1 LTTTV
6 PPRDLARAVT
16 VRALRALHSGA
27 RAAQGK
33 LRRAAFEGIGVFPP
47 TPERPPS
54 ERAPLRGPRP
64 VLLDTSPAARE
75 RTARLLRERWPEE
88 CAGILKEAEDAREGK
103 LVIFGKRVDCR
114 KLQGPS
120 SLDAAALDF
129 YRDPVAPEVTYDPR
143 TPGPLV
149 NLFMPGA
156 DAKAAWEVGR
166 LAHLWRYGQA
176 RWLSTDKEQR
186 EVWTRAFLATV
197 RQFRSDCPAG
207 VGVQWSCAMEV
218 AARAMHTALAWA
230 YVEDGPSVSEAIR
243 DEVAAMMSEHGRFI
257 ETHLEDTGAV
267 RTNHY
272 AADLVG
278 LVVIG
283 SLFPELPQAG
293 RWRDVRGR
301 DLWEEIARQ
310 VRPDG
315 THFESASGY
324 QRLCVELFLAAVLA
338 ARAAGAAVPRETIRQ
353 VSSLFRSAGEMLKP
367 SGRMPQLGD
376 LDSGR
381 GLPLLTRPALDCS
394 YLPALGA
401 AALLDGSVKPTEMA
415 CPPEVAWL
423 LGEDG
428 VDRFE
433 SVQARAFRGSVLL
446 RDAGIAVLRA
456 EAGYLCLTAGPNGQ
470 GGCGGHA
477 HNDKNG
483 VEISWG
489 GTDLVVDRGTFVYAR
504 DPAERNRRR
513 GTAAHSTVQVDGM
526 EQNRIL
532 PGRLFGLRDRTRAR
546 ILRLERRAGVQLATG
561 EHRGYE
567 HLAQGVLHQRSAMLL
582 AKDRA
587 FAISDEMRGT
597 GAHVFEQR
605 WFVPHEGVRMRA
617 ASPAER
623 ARLSDLR
630 PHLLS
635 PEPLDAE
642 RCFEVTAQGRPA
654 ALFAFGASLPFD
666 VALEATDTSPGYG
679 ELAPARLIALRCA
692 GEAPASLSCVI
703 LVFAGQS
710 GMSAP
715 ARPDVLRESEAVPSF
730 AHRA

>member
-1 LTTTV
+1 VGWFAYLATTV
-6 PPRDLARAVT
+6 PPRDLTRAVT
-16 VRALRALHSGA
+16 VRALRALQSRA
-27 RAAQGK
+27 SAAQER
-33 LRRAAFEGIGVFPP
+33 LRRAAFESLGVVATAREP
-47 TPERPPS
+47 PPS
-54 ERAPLRGPRP
+54 ERVPLRGPRP
-64 VLLDTSPAARE
+64 ALLDTSPAARA

-88 CAGILKEAEDAREGK
+88 CAAILREAEDAREGT
-103 LVIFGKRVDCR
+103 LVVFGSQVDCR

-129 YRDPVAPEVTYDPR
+129 HRDPVAPEVRYDPR

-149 NLFMPGA
+149 DLFKPGA
-156 DAKAAWEVGR
+156 DAKAVWEVGR

-176 RWLSTDKEQR
+176 RWLSPDKEQR
-186 EVWTRAFLATV
+186 EVWTRAFLATL

-230 YVEDGPSVSEAIR
+230 YVEDDPSVSEAIR

-257 ETHLEDTGAV
+257 ETHLEDTSAV

-272 AADLVG
+272 AADLAG
-278 LVVIG
+278 LLVIG
-283 SLFPELPQAG
+283 SLFPELAQAR

-301 DLWEEIARQ
+301 DLWAEIARQ

-324 QRLCVELFLAAVLA
+324 QRLCAELFLAAALA
-338 ARAAGAAVPRETIRQ
+338 ARAAGAPVPRETTRQ
-353 VSSLFRSAGEMLKP
+353 ISSLFRSAGEMLKP
-367 SGRMPQLGD
+367 SGRLPQFGD

-394 YLPALGA
+394 YLPGLGA
-401 AALLDGSVKPTEMA
+401 AALLDGSLKAEEMS

-428 VDRFE
+428 VERFE
-433 SVQARAFRGSVLL
+433 SLQARAFRGSVLL
-446 RDAGIAVLRA
+446 RDAGIAVLRG

-489 GTDLVVDRGTFVYAR
+489 GIDLVVDRGTFVYAR
-504 DPAERNRRR
+504 DPAERDRRR
-513 GTAAHSTVQVDGM
+513 GTAAHSTVQVDGR
-526 EQNRIL
+526 EQNPIL
-532 PGRLFGLRDRTRAR
+532 PGRLFALQDKTRAR
-546 ILRLERRAGVQLATG
+546 ILRLEGRDGVELAAG
-561 EHRGYE
+561 EHRGYQR
-567 HLAQGVLHQRSAMLL
+567 LAQGVVHQRSAMLL
-582 AKDRA
+582 AKEQA
-587 FAISDEMRGT
+587 FLLSDELRGS
-597 GAHVFEQR
+597 GAHLFEQR
-605 WFVPHEGVRMRA
+605 WFVPHQGVRMRA
-617 ASPAER
+617 ALPAER
-623 ARLSDLR
+623 ARLSDLP
-630 PHLLS
+630 PHLLA
-635 PEPLDAE
+635 PGRLDAE

-654 ALFAFGASLPFD
+654 ALFAFAASLPFD
-666 VALEATDTSPGYG
+666 LALEEADTSPGYG

-692 GEAPASLSCVI
+692 GAAPVVLFCAI
-703 LVFAGQS
+703 LVLA
-710 GMSAP
+710 
-715 ARPDVLRESEAVPSF
+715 
-730 AHRA
+730 

>member
-1 LTTTV
+1 MGMGIRSPDLDWLAYLAGEV
-6 PPRDLARAVT
+6 PPRELARAVT
-16 VRALRALHSGA
+16 ARALRALRSGG
-27 RAAQGK
+27 RVAQGR
-33 LRRAAFEGIGVFPP
+33 LRRTALGSIGVFPT

-64 VLLDTSPAARE
+64 VLLDTAPAARE
-75 RTARLLRERWPEE
+75 RTARLLRGRWPEE
-88 CAGILKEAEDAREGK
+88 CAAILRDAEAAREGK
-103 LVIFGKRVDCR
+103 LLVFGARVDCR
-114 KLQGPS
+114 KHQGPY

-129 YRDPVAPEVTYDPR
+129 HRDPVAQVRYDPR
-143 TPGPLV
+143 TPGPAV
-149 NLFMPGA
+149 NVFQPGA

-176 RWLSTDKEQR
+176 RWLSTDEEQR
-186 EVWTRAFLATV
+186 ASWTRAFLTTL
-197 RQFRSDCPAG
+197 RQFRADCPVG
-207 VGVQWSCAMEV
+207 LGVQWSCAME
-218 AARAMHTALAWA
+218 ASARAMHIALVWA
-230 YVEDGPSVSEAIR
+230 YIEDDPSVSEPVR

-257 ETHLEDTGAV
+257 ESNLENTGAV

-278 LVVIG
+278 LVVVG
-283 SLFPELPQAG
+283 SLFPELPEAR
-293 RWRDVRGR
+293 RWRDVSGR
-301 DLWEEIARQ
+301 ALWEQIGYQ

-315 THFESASGY
+315 THFESSSGY
-324 QRLCVELFLAAVLA
+324 QRLCAELFLAAVLA
-338 ARAAGAAVPRETIRQ
+338 ARAAGAPVPRQTGHQI
-353 VSSLFRSAGEMLKP
+353 SSLFRSAGEMLKP
-367 SGRMPQLGD
+367 SGRLPQLGD
-376 LDSGR
+376 LDSCR

-401 AALLDGSVKPTEMA
+401 AALLDGGLKPTKMA

-423 LGEDG
+423 LGADG

-433 SVQARAFRGSVLL
+433 AVQARAFRGSVVL

-489 GTDLVVDRGTFVYAR
+489 GVDLVVDRGTFVYAR
-504 DPAERNRRR
+504 DPADRDRRR
-513 GTAAHSTVQVDGM
+513 STAGHSTVQVDGI

-532 PGRLFGLRDRTRAR
+532 PGRLFALQDMTRAR
-546 ILRLERRAGVQLATG
+546 ILGLERRPGVQLAMG

-567 HLAQGVLHQRSAMLL
+567 RLTEGVLHRRSAMLV
-582 AKDRA
+582 AEERA
-587 FAISDEMRGT
+587 FAISDELRGT

-605 WFVPHEGVRMRA
+605 WFVPHEGVQMRA

-630 PHLLS
+630 PRLLS

-642 RCFEVTAQGRPA
+642 RCFEVTAEGRPA
-654 ALFAFGASLPFD
+654 ALFAFGATLPFD
-666 VALEATDTSPGYG
+666 LALTPTDTSPGYG
-679 ELAPARLIALRCA
+679 ELAPARLITLRCA
-692 GEAPASLSCVI
+692 GEVPSTLSCVI
-703 LVFAGQS
+703 LIL
-710 GMSAP
+710 P
-715 ARPDVLRESEAVPSF
+715 
-730 AHRA
+730 